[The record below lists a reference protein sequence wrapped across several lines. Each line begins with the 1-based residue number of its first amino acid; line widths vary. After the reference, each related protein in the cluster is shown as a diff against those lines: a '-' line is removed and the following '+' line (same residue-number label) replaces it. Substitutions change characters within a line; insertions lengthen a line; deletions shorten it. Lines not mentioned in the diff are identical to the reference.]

1 MNVHYDIFE
10 TGLIRYKKPVV
21 TLGTFDGV
29 HLGHRGLIEKV
40 LKEARSRSTRA
51 VVLTFEPHPRT
62 VISPNEAPKL
72 LTTLVE
78 KLKRFEEMGVEE
90 VAVLRFDLNL
100 SELEAVSFVRQV
112 LIRKL
117 DLGKL
122 IIGYDHCFG
131 KDRSGGIALLKKL
144 SKEFTFDL
152 EVFGPVH
159 HRGEPISSSRIRK
172 AISAGE
178 FDEALEMLGQDYLV
192 SGERVP
198 GKGRG
203 RELGFPTLNMSTVE
217 YKLLPPEGVYAS
229 RVEIGRKR
237 LGGMTCIGT
246 RPTFGESQ
254 RSLEVHLFDYETG
267 AQAAGSEENNR
278 QVHIYT
284 EKYIRPNIKFAS
296 PEELV
301 EQLKKD
307 EKNIRKLLEEGQ

>member
-10 TGLIRYKKPVV
+10 TGLVRYKKPVV

-40 LKEARSRSTRA
+40 LKEAKSRSTRA
-51 VVLTFEPHPRT
+51 VVLTFDPHPRT

-100 SELEAVSFVRQV
+100 SELDAVSFVRQI
-112 LIRKL
+112 LIKKL

-122 IIGYDHCFG
+122 IIGYNHCFG

-144 SKEFTFDL
+144 SKELAFEV

-159 HRGEPISSSRIRK
+159 HRGEPISSSRIRQ

-178 FDEALEMLGQDYLV
+178 FDEALEMLGQGYLV
-192 SGERVP
+192 SAERVA

-203 RELGFPTLNMSTVE
+203 RNLGFPTLNVLTAAN
-217 YKLLPPEGVYAS
+217 KLLPPEGVYAS
-229 RVEIGRKR
+229 RVEVGRR
-237 LGGMTCIGT
+237 CLGGMTYIGT

-254 RSLEVHLFDYETG
+254 RFLEVHLFDYE
-267 AQAAGSEENNR
+267 AAVQAAGSEKNS
-278 QVHIYT
+278 QHLHIYT
-284 EKYIRPNIKFAS
+284 EKYIRPSKKFAS
-296 PEELV
+296 PEELIK
-301 EQLKKD
+301 QLKKD
-307 EKNIRKLLEEGQ
+307 EKNIRELLEEDL

>member
-40 LKEARSRSTRA
+40 LKEAKSRSTRA
-51 VVLTFEPHPRT
+51 VVLTFDPHPRV

-100 SELEAVSFVRQV
+100 SELDAVSFVRQI
-112 LIRKL
+112 LIKKL

-122 IIGYDHCFG
+122 VIGYDHCFG

-144 SKEFTFDL
+144 SKEFMFDL
-152 EVFGPVH
+152 EVFGPVRY
-159 HRGEPISSSRIRK
+159 RGEPISSSRIRQ
-172 AISAGE
+172 ALYGGE
-178 FDEALEMLGQDYLV
+178 FGKALEMLGQDYLV
-192 SGERVP
+192 SGERVA

-203 RELGFPTLNMSTVE
+203 RKLGFPTLNMLTAE
-217 YKLLPPEGVYAS
+217 HKLLPPEGVYAS
-229 RVEIGRKR
+229 RVEIGRRR
-237 LGGMTCIGT
+237 LGGMTYIGT

-254 RSLEVHLFDYETG
+254 RSLEVHLFDYET
-267 AQAAGSEENNR
+267 APQAAGLEKNSR

-284 EKYIRPNIKFAS
+284 EKYVRPNIRFAS
-296 PEELV
+296 PEELIK
-301 EQLKKD
+301 QLKKD
-307 EKNIRKLLEEGQ
+307 EKNIRKLLREDL

>member
-40 LKEARSRSTRA
+40 LKEAKSRSTRA
-51 VVLTFEPHPRT
+51 VVLTFDPHPRT

-90 VAVLRFDLNL
+90 VAILRFDLNL
-100 SELEAVSFVRQV
+100 SELDAVSFVRQI

-122 IIGYDHCFG
+122 IIGYGHCFG

-159 HRGEPISSSRIRK
+159 HRGEAISSSRIRK

-178 FDEALEMLGQDYLV
+178 FDEALEMLGRTIW
-192 SGERVP
+192 SRARGCR
-198 GKGRG
+198 GRG
-203 RELGFPTLNMSTVE
+203 E
-217 YKLLPPEGVYAS
+217 A
-229 RVEIGRKR
+229 
-237 LGGMTCIGT
+237 
-246 RPTFGESQ
+246 ES
-254 RSLEVHLFDYETG
+254 L
-267 AQAAGSEENNR
+267 
-278 QVHIYT
+278 
-284 EKYIRPNIKFAS
+284 AS
-296 PEELV
+296 PP
-301 EQLKKD
+301 
-307 EKNIRKLLEEGQ
+307 